1 MMQAVHQ
8 TASAPFPRPTDV
20 RYNDWRQVALPS
32 PEEFTPTLPVSVVAP
47 CYQVPAATLSMTLAA
62 LEGQTYPRDLFE
74 VVLVDDGSEPPLVRP
89 RSPLNVRV
97 VRQERRGFGIA
108 RARNTGVAAAAH
120 GIVLFLDADTLVE
133 ADWMAA
139 HARWHHAVSDV
150 LTVGLRASVA
160 VDGIDAEQVRRRP
173 GTLKS
178 LWAGRP
184 VDPPDDVEAHLVRTD
199 DLTSRADDLF
209 LVVLG
214 GNFGI
219 GKDFYG
225 MVGGS
230 DESFARWG
238 MEEVELGYRAYTC
251 GGLLAPVREA
261 FAWHQGRRDEG
272 RDARERSLRLQYA
285 KAAHRI
291 AHRGLRGNR
300 PGRIFSVPQHVVS
313 VAADRVPA
321 DLVIETVLDVLA
333 DREHDLV
340 VRVET
345 LADRGDESFA
355 RWGMEE
361 VELGYRAYTCGGLLA
376 PVREAFAWH
385 QGRRDEGR
393 DARERSLR
401 LQYAKAAHRIA
412 HRGLRGNRPGRI
424 FSVPQHVVSVA
435 ADRVPADLVVET
447 VLDVLADREHD
458 LVVRVETLADRG
470 DGSELLRE
478 TFGPDPRVLVGSR
491 GSALDEFPEAPFH
504 VELPAAATFPRD
516 LVSRLRTGLSD
527 AATAHAVLPDGARV
541 SITRTWALHRAR
553 RWSARPSDFG
563 EERALS
569 AAALGLGCRSASRGR
584 AVEPAGHPTRWER
597 LRDRAR
603 QVCSPKDAWAFSK
616 WLWFRSVRRVA
627 GLRR

>member
-32 PEEFTPTLPVSVVAP
+32 PEAFTPTLPVSVVAP

-108 RARNTGVAAAAH
+108 RARNTGVEAASH

-184 VDPPDDVEAHLVRTD
+184 VDPPDDVEAHLVRTA

-209 LVVLG
+209 WVVLG

-313 VAADRVPA
+313 VAADRA
-321 DLVIETVLDVLA
+321 
-333 DREHDLV
+333 
-340 VRVET
+340 
-345 LADRGDESFA
+345 
-355 RWGMEE
+355 
-361 VELGYRAYTCGGLLA
+361 
-376 PVREAFAWH
+376 
-385 QGRRDEGR
+385 
-393 DARERSLR
+393 
-401 LQYAKAAHRIA
+401 
-412 HRGLRGNRPGRI
+412 
-424 FSVPQHVVSVA
+424 
-435 ADRVPADLVVET
+435 PADLVVET

-458 LVVRVETLADRG
+458 LAVRVETLADRG

-478 TFGPDPRVLVGSR
+478 TFGPDPRVRVGSR
-491 GSALDEFPEAPFH
+491 GSALDEFPAAPFH
-504 VELPAAATFPRD
+504 VALPAAATFPRD
-516 LVSRLRTGLSD
+516 LVSRLRAGLGD
-527 AATAHAVLPDGARV
+527 AATAHAVLPEGARV

-569 AAALGLGCRSASRGR
+569 AAALGLGCRSTSRRGR
-584 AVEPAGHPTRWER
+584 AVEPAGHPTPWER

-603 QVCSPKDAWAFSK
+603 QVRGPRDAWAFSK
-616 WLWFRSVRRVA
+616 WLWFRSVRRAA